1 MKRIKDE
8 GGRERSGPAALV
20 LSHIFHGDLI
30 ECCKRRHLFV
40 LYISFLSL
48 IIAELDI
55 EQWGRVFLS
64 EGPFS
69 LWTVSMITLS

>member
-20 LSHIFHGDLI
+20 LSHIFHG
-30 ECCKRRHLFV
+30 
-40 LYISFLSL
+40 
-48 IIAELDI
+48 ELDI